1 MKKKGLTVTVE
12 LRQVEVFQDLLTLI
26 QDFLNHP
33 ELTPEARE
41 LYFKEIQ
48 ALMERYHEEVGIEC

>member
-33 ELTPEARE
+33 ELTPEVRE